1 VSGVGLV
8 LDPVGGPVR
17 EALRLLAKGEI
28 RLGITGVLPL
38 DAARAHVALESGGST
53 GKLLLRVGG

>member
-1 VSGVGLV
+1 MLAEYT
-8 LDPVGGPVR
+8 R
-17 EALRLLAKGEI
+17 EALQLLAKGEI

-38 DAARAHVALESGGST
+38 DEAAQAHVALESGGST